1 MADIF
6 WLGGFTLRDDFYMGL
21 ASLGLKPEWVQE
33 AHVLDDS
40 TTVPLKTIYRWPEQ
54 AIPAH
59 RLLHFACQ
67 ALQSADLDLLLLAG
81 KDQAAVLASPRAVGR
96 WNLLPRANL
105 RARFSYA
112 PDLEPAKFLPA
123 LAVQLLATEIDPEQ
137 PGCAVALEPAE
148 FALAP
153 AFPAIEWLEPTQV
166 GAVAQLNRL
175 CTALEERSTAL
186 GLFLS
191 PGLAT
196 VIERL

>member
-1 MADIF
+1 MADVF
-6 WLGGFTLRDDFYMGL
+6 WLGDFSLRDDFHAGL
-21 ASLGLKPEWVQE
+21 RSVGLKAGWVQE
-33 AHVLDDS
+33 AHVLGDS
-40 TTVPLKTIYRWPEQ
+40 TALPLKAVYHWPEQ
-54 AIPAH
+54 VAPAH

-81 KDQAAVLASPRAVGR
+81 GDRAAALASPRAVGR

-105 RARFSYA
+105 CARFSYA
-112 PDLEPAKFLPA
+112 PDLEPEKFLPA
-123 LAVQLLATEIDPEQ
+123 LAVQLLAAEIDPEK

-153 AFPAIEWLEPTQV
+153 AFPAIEWLEPTRS
-166 GAVAQLNRL
+166 GPVAQLNRL
-175 CTALEERSTAL
+175 CAALEERSADL